1 MASRACNRST
11 FFAILSFL
19 LLKIVYKK
27 ILGHL
32 VGNAVALRQI
42 MYGLQEI
49 RAGAAFRQQVFFF
62 DKFIPKNIQN
72 YFVGGKRNNRMI
84 ARMLCAVLESTS
96 GEVLLDG
103 KEVTSMGAHN

>member
-1 MASRACNRST
+1 M

-19 LLKIVYKK
+19 LLEIVNKK

-42 MYGLQEI
+42 VYGLQKI
-49 RAGAAFRQQVFFF
+49 RTGATLGQQVFFF

-72 YFVGGKRNNRMI
+72 NFVGGKRNNRMI
-84 ARMLCAVLESTS
+84 ARMHVNVAIALFA
-96 GEVLLDG
+96 D
-103 KEVTSMGAHN
+103 